1 MKEPCP
7 GDGSAVHALAIA
19 LLAAAP
25 LVAFLHSNHYP
36 LATAEVGLLL
46 LACVAAGLVGGLV
59 AKLGTTVA
67 ALVLGAA
74 VALSIDLMYDL
85 GPSKLLLA
93 LVPVASLALA
103 WILRQHIALVVAAA
117 SLVFLVTTVVIPG
130 TGPGDVRRTNVVA
143 GEGAAG
149 ASDVPTLVHLILDE
163 HIGIDGLPTALPE
176 SAAVARGLTEYYL
189 ERGFRLNT
197 GAYSE
202 YVDTRNSLANLVNF
216 SSRDDRW
223 AHLVEGKAEPYL
235 LKDSAY
241 FQRLERMGYRLHVYQ
256 SDHMDFCG
264 VPGVRYAACFDY
276 SAHHIAPLYE
286 TPTGT
291 IERARF
297 IFNGFMLGS
306 SYIGRLREK
315 YGKLRDAL
323 PGWHLP
329 AWTPGASRV
338 GPLPVLPVLR
348 RLEEDLSRA
357 GPGNAY
363 FAHLLIPHYPYVLDE
378 SCEIR
383 REVSQWLYNVPPVP
397 TSRLVQ
403 NTEATWAER
412 YRRYFAQIGCQQA
425 LLDRLFESMKK
436 SGLWNKAII
445 IVHGDHGSRIMRN
458 VPVTLNAERLTRS
471 DFNDSFSTLFA
482 VRLPGEQGGIVSGPR
497 SLQQLLG
504 EALGL
509 PVESSPPKVY
519 LRADEERKFHAFE
532 LAAFHEDGNG
542 MRHVKRPPVA
552 ARAVG
557 GGVQ

>member
-1 MKEPCP
+1 MKEPVRA
-7 GDGSAVHALAIA
+7 DGGAVHALAIA

-25 LVAFLHSNHYP
+25 LVAFLHTNHYP

-85 GPSKLLLA
+85 GPSKLQLA

-103 WILRQHIALVVAAA
+103 WVLRQHIALIVTAA
-117 SLVFLVTTVVIPG
+117 SLVFLVTTLIIPG
-130 TGPGDVRRTNVVA
+130 TASGDLRRANVVA
-143 GEGAAG
+143 GEAAGG
-149 ASDVPTLVHLILDE
+149 ASDAPTLVHLILDE
-163 HIGIDGLPTALPE
+163 HIGIEGLPPELPE
-176 SAAVARGLTEYYL
+176 SAAVARRLTDYYVD
-189 ERGFRLNT
+189 RGFRLST

-202 YVDTRNSLANLVNF
+202 YVDTRNSLANLLNF

-241 FQRLERMGYRLHVYQ
+241 FQRLARMGYRLHVYQ

-264 VPGVRYAACFDY
+264 VPGVPYAACFGY

-306 SYIGRLREK
+306 SYIGRIREK

-323 PGWHLP
+323 PGWQLP
-329 AWTPGASRV
+329 GWTTGTSRV

-378 SCEIR
+378 TCGIR

-397 TSRLVQ
+397 ASRLVQ

-412 YRRYFAQIGCQQA
+412 YRRYFAQIGCQQS
-425 LLDRLFESMKK
+425 LLDRLFESMKET
-436 SGLWNKAII
+436 GLWNKAII

-458 VPVTLNAERLTRS
+458 VPVTGNAERLTRS

-482 VRLPGEQGGIVSGPR
+482 VRMPGGQGGSVSGPR

-504 EALGL
+504 EALGV
-509 PVESSPPKVY
+509 PVESFPPRVY
-519 LRADEERKFHAFE
+519 LRADEERKFHAIG
-532 LAAFHEDGNG
+532 LAAFHQDGD
-542 MRHVKRPPVA
+542 RSRKAERPPVA

-557 GGVQ
+557 RGVP